1 MDYLVNLNLNKNELQ
16 NAKIQNLAAAPSNP
30 TDGQIYYNTADDVMY
45 YYNGTKWVPIVDDGG
60 VTSVTTTAGAHTAI
74 TDATGAVS
82 FSVPTKVS
90 HLTNDSGFVTT
101 DEKLKT
107 SADNSTDTFYPILT
121 SSSSDA
127 GTKIYNEGLRFRNT
141 IETQELYIGGNTSQ
155 GILKLFNSNGKNVS
169 LKYSGSNNRT
179 VIIPDQAGTN
189 VTLAT
194 TQDILTIPTNVS
206 AFTNDAGYLTSQWT
220 ANLITAASA
229 TATANAAGGTNS
241 VYLNLIENSTV
252 RNAHQIVGSG
262 LVTVSSDANGKI
274 TINGATPTIPSAGTT
289 ATAVSTTASGGSATT
304 WSKSDHV
311 HSISLATGDSNGQVK
326 IAGSNV
332 SVKGLDAAAYKA
344 VVTTVDSSASL
355 PTSGAVKTYV
365 DSAIEALPEP
375 MVFKGSVGTGGTV
388 TWANLPA
395 AAAANEGHTYKVITA
410 HTAETGKPAAAVGD
424 TIISTGS
431 EWVVVP
437 SGDEPSGTVTSVGI
451 TNGGLIS
458 VSGSPITS
466 SGSITLTHG
475 TPSGATTKTSGFYKF
490 STDAYG
496 HVNGTTA
503 VGKSDITGLL
513 GDYVTGI
520 KLGTSTTALTGEV
533 TVPVVSQTTAGL
545 MSAADKVTLDNLSA
559 ASAGA
564 ITYQTLTIAAGQT
577 SVSASGVASKLL
589 TFQAYMSGEAVIV
602 DYDGTNFSINTA
614 QSSAIT
620 IKCIVTV

>member
-45 YYNGTKWVPIVDDGG
+45 YYNGTKWVPIIDDGG
-60 VTSVTTTAGAHTAI
+60 VTSVTTTAGAHTVI

-82 FSVPTKVS
+82 FSVPTNVS

-107 SADNSTDTFYPILT
+107 TANYTSNTIYPILT

-127 GTKIYNEGLRFRNT
+127 STKVYNESLSFQNRT
-141 IETQELYIGGNTSQ
+141 LYIGSDELRGT
-155 GILKLFNSNGKNVS
+155 LKLFSPNGGNVN
-169 LKYSGSNNRT
+169 LQYNGTNNRT

-194 TQDILTIPTNVS
+194 TQDIPTIPTNVS

-220 ANLITAASA
+220 ANLITGSAS
-229 TATANAAGGTNS
+229 TDTSNKAGGTNS
-241 VYLNLIENSTV
+241 IYLNLVENSTV

-274 TINGATPTIPSAGTT
+274 TINGATPTIPSAGTS

-311 HSISLATGDSNGQVK
+311 HNISLATGDSNGQVK

-332 SVKGLDAAAYKA
+332 SVKGLAAAAYKA
-344 VVTTVDSSASL
+344 VDSSISSTTSTNL
-355 PTSGAVKTYV
+355 PTTAAVASYV
-365 DSAIEALPEP
+365 DTAIEGLPEP
-375 MVFKGSVGTGGTV
+375 MVFKGSLGTGGTI
-388 TWANLPA
+388 TTLPTA
-395 AAAANEGHTYKVITA
+395 SSSNEGWTYKVITA
-410 HTAETGKPAAAVGD
+410 GTYASQAADVGD
-424 TIISTGS
+424 TFISDGS
-431 EWVVVP
+431 DWVLIP

-451 TNGGLIS
+451 SNGGLIS
-458 VSGSPITS
+458 VSGSPITT
-466 SGSITLTHG
+466 SGTITLSHG
-475 TPSGATTKTSGFYKF
+475 TPSGAAAITTAGFYKIK
-490 STDAYG
+490 TDAYG

-513 GDYVTGI
+513 GDYVTSVNG
-520 KLGTSTTALTGEV
+520 STGAV
-533 TVPVVSQTTAGL
+533 TISNVTQTTAGL

-589 TFQAYMSGEAVIV
+589 TFQAYMGGEAVIV

-620 IKCIVTV
+620 IKCVVTV

>member
-45 YYNGTKWVPIVDDGG
+45 YYNGTKWVPIIDDGG
-60 VTSVTTTAGAHTAI
+60 VTSITSGTDINVSASTGAVTINHKDIETTSAVSTAGIKKITTDGHGHIKTTAAAYASDLTMSSSDNTTVKAAIEGKANSATTLAGYGI
-74 TDATGAVS
+74 TDA
-82 FSVPTKVS
+82 
-90 HLTNDSGFVTT
+90 
-101 DEKLKT
+101 
-107 SADNSTDTFYPILT
+107 
-121 SSSSDA
+121 
-127 GTKIYNEGLRFRNT
+127 KIANGVITLGSNT
-141 IETQELYIGGNTSQ
+141 IT
-155 GILKLFNSNGKNVS
+155 
-169 LKYSGSNNRT
+169 
-179 VIIPDQAGTN
+179 P
-189 VTLAT
+189 
-194 TQDILTIPTNVS
+194 
-206 AFTNDAGYLTSQWT
+206 LTSQWT
-220 ANLITAASA
+220 AKLITTDSYSS
-229 TATANAAGGTNS
+229 TTQIGNTLTNP
-241 VYLNLIENSTV
+241 YLNLIENNTV
-252 RNAHQIVGSG
+252 RSVHQIIGTG
-262 LVTVSSDANGKI
+262 TVSVTSSQSKDDGYII
-274 TINGATPTIPSAGTT
+274 TINGETPDIPSAGTT

-311 HSISLATGDSNGQVK
+311 HSIALATGDSNGQVK

-513 GDYVTGI
+513 GDYVTSVNG
-520 KLGTSTTALTGEV
+520 STGAV
-533 TVPVVSQTTAGL
+533 TISNVTQTTAGL

-589 TFQAYMSGEAVIV
+589 TFQAYMGGEAVVV

>member
-45 YYNGTKWVPIVDDGG
+45 YYNGTKWVPIIDDGG

-82 FSVPTKVS
+82 FSIPTKVS

-101 DEKLKT
+101 DEKLKVT
-107 SADNSTDTFYPILT
+107 ANYTANTIYPILT

-127 GTKIYNEGLRFRNT
+127 STKVYNESLSFRSNV
-141 IETQELYIGGNTSQ
+141 LYIGNSESRGTLALYS
-155 GILKLFNSNGKNVS
+155 SNGKLINLQYNGTS
-169 LKYSGSNNRT
+169 NRT
-179 VIIPDQAGTN
+179 IIIPDQAGTN

-194 TQDILTIPTNVS
+194 TQDIPTIPTNVS

-220 ANLITAASA
+220 ATLIATDSASSK
-229 TATANAAGGTNS
+229 TPSGSTITNP
-241 VYLNLIENSTV
+241 YLNLIENNTV
-252 RNAHQIVGSG
+252 RSSHRIVGTGTVS
-262 LVTVSSDANGKI
+262 VSSDLDKDDGHVI
-274 TINGATPTIPSAGTT
+274 TIHGETPTIPSAGTT

-326 IAGSNV
+326 IAGTNV
-332 SVKGLDAAAYKA
+332 SVKGLAGAAYK
-344 VVTTVDSSASL
+344 TVDTSISSTTSTNL
-355 PTSGAVKTYV
+355 PTTAAVASYV
-365 DSAIEALPEP
+365 NSAIDALPEP

-395 AAAANEGHTYKVITA
+395 AVTANEGHTYKVITA

-437 SGDEPSGTVTSVGI
+437 SGDEPSGTVTSIATG
-451 TNGGLIS
+451 TGLTGGT
-458 VSGSPITS
+458 ITS
-466 SGSITLTHG
+466 SGTISHSDIE
-475 TPSGATTKTSGFYKF
+475 
-490 STDAYG
+490 
-496 HVNGTTA
+496 TTA
-503 VGKSDITGLL
+503 AVSTAALVKITTDGIGHIKTTAAVAKSDITGLL
-513 GDYVTGI
+513 GSYVTGI
-520 KLGTSTTALTGEV
+520 KLGTSATALTGEV
-533 TVPVVSQTTAGL
+533 TVPIVSQSTAGL
-545 MSAADKVTLDNLSA
+545 MSAADKTTLDNLEA
-559 ASAGA
+559 ASQGA
-564 ITYQTLTIAAGQT
+564 ITHTSLTIAAGQT

-589 TFQAYMSGEAVIV
+589 TFQAYMDGEAVMV